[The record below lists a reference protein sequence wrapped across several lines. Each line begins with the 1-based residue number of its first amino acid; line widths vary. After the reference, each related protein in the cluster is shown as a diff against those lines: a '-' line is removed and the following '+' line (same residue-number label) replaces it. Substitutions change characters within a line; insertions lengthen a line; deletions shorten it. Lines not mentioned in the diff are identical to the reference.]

1 MKYIIVISQ
10 GKTCFK
16 TKFFF
21 QLQKFNKFMCLCL
34 KINNLNMI
42 YEMKIKKDLK

>member
-16 TKFFF
+16 TKFFH
-21 QLQKFNKFMCLCL
+21 LQKFNKFMCLCL
-34 KINNLNMI
+34 KINKLNMI
-42 YEMKIKKDLK
+42 YEIKIKKKDLK